1 MLVALYLGRG
11 LPSPIYV
18 VLVLGLLGAALVGLL
33 VHHIYDLV
41 QVGRTLRELVL
52 KSRINAA
59 TVLLVAAVLGVLK
72 LLGIW

>member
-1 MLVALYLGRG
+1 MLVTLYLGQG
-11 LPSPIYV
+11 LPSLVYV

-41 QVGRTLRELVL
+41 RIGQTLRGLVL